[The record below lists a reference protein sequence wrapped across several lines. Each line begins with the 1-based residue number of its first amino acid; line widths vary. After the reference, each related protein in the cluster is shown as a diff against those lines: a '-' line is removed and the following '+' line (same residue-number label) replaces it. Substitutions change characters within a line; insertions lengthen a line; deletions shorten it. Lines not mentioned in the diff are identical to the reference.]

1 MADKRFPEGA
11 FLPDGQPNIPSQ
23 AYVDYLKEI
32 NPMMVPV
39 ADPEGYVAPPR
50 DTSEKPFSNY
60 AFDKAFDTATG
71 AGRSFKNAFTGQG
84 VAQLMP
90 KMQFYPGGPTGAEK
104 IYGGA
109 ADVGLGVLSTA
120 LAGLEA
126 GAGFIAERVPFQNE
140 NQEDRLS
147 RDLLGGI
154 EFLEQYT
161 APYLG
166 LFSKIGRASKAAT
179 TANRAANRAPEP
191 PVAVAPEPEITIA
204 PTLSGGT
211 SLTDAITAAQAAER
225 ANRLPDELTDAEM
238 DAAFDD
244 IIQEETDPE
253 VLINNALLE
262 REATGATFTPEDDQ
276 LLNDLAPDDVVQPI
290 NTDWFN
296 GGMEE
301 LVARNRAAAFTREDD
316 QLLNDLELTDADFS
330 EIDEANT
337 AYDRVLNERIDVAL
351 DSSPEYQDPSVR
363 LDVQNL
369 RESGQPPRVIEEY
382 LAGIKK
388 DQEPVYQISDAR
400 YADQLRDLYE
410 RNNLP
415 IPKNNAEER
424 AADLII
430 QVAAGEDVSASL
442 RRDVDLDY
450 LKANAPEEVFN
461 QAKPTIQETLETE
474 RQYGVLND
482 INVDQDTDIGALTGA
497 FGFYNKYPPTFSPS
511 MEAAERLPQERG
523 AYNDLKK
530 WMLKNGAKAKELE
543 WSGADEA
550 FEGRTDVTK
559 NELIQYLNENKDL
572 VEAERKVAYGILREE
587 GGDTRMAEED
597 YINSAL
603 DSEIEEH
610 RNMFLE
616 NWQYNNNME
625 SIDDYVASENMDV
638 LNRLINQIDG
648 IDTVEELI
656 ERFPEGYIDDRDP
669 LTGFRRV
676 FEDADEA
683 SEFDLDNNAPFI
695 EEDAR
700 QSLREHLDDMEAYD
714 PEQYGRMIF
723 GDDAAPADTSELE
736 YTKYFPS
743 GGTDTA
749 ETTYQFRDPTG
760 KLPDDYFSEDH
771 FGESGR
777 DTNLVAHARTAKFPV
792 KSGGTAFHVG
802 EIQSDAAQS
811 LREKNK
817 RTGEVKKYSPRTRDE
832 EIQLQE
838 YDYLSRKLHD
848 EVRQS
853 ENDLNKIIFADNV
866 SMAATARRREHP
878 EKLETYRTIIADFKN
893 YNEATNSY
901 GDKWKP
907 DHTFFNEANGNID
920 DMSSD
925 LQSFAQ
931 YIKGR
936 QGSIPEEYTA
946 WADSY
951 IQNTTPKIDALS
963 SGLKRFDNQ
972 DFSRKKT
979 GAPFI
984 ENTDSWVNMVL
995 KRQLMDAIE
1004 SGVDYITLPNPDMVK
1019 QYTFGDLEGHR
1030 AFYGE
1035 IAPSNLLDI
1044 AKSYDPDAQ
1053 LVGKLIETSEAVQP
1067 VTALPLT
1074 RRLVESIMEKGIPT
1088 YAVPMAVGMG
1098 YGALDELGEK

>member
-1 MADKRFPEGA
+1 VITPAPKLRPDTGHVRRGDMADKSFPEGA

-23 AYVDYLKEI
+23 AYADYLKEI

-126 GAGFIAERVPFQNE
+126 GAGFIAERIPFQNE

-179 TANRAANRAPEP
+179 TANRAPEP
-191 PVAVAPEPEITIA
+191 PVSVAPEPEITIA

-238 DAAFDD
+238 DAAFEDIIDD

-262 REATGATFTPEDDQ
+262 REAERSTVFTPEDQQILD
-276 LLNDLAPDDVVQPI
+276 
-290 NTDWFN
+290 
-296 GGMEE
+296 
-301 LVARNRAAAFTREDD
+301 
-316 QLLNDLELTDADFS
+316 DLELIDSDFS
-330 EIDEANT
+330 EIDEAN
-337 AYDRVLNERIDVAL
+337 ADYDRMLNERIDIAL

-363 LDVQNL
+363 LGVQNL

-415 IPKNNAEER
+415 IPKNDAEER

-430 QVAAGEDVSASL
+430 QVAAGEDMSASL
-442 RRDVDLDY
+442 RRGVDLAY

-497 FGFYNKYPPTFSPS
+497 FGFYNKYPPIFSPS
-511 MEAAERLPQERG
+511 MKAAERLPQEKG

-559 NELIQYLNENKDL
+559 DELIQYLNDNKDL
-572 VEAERKVAYGILREE
+572 VEAERKVAYGILRGE
-587 GGDTRMAEED
+587 GGDTRMAEEE
-597 YINSAL
+597 YIDSAL
-603 DSEIEEH
+603 DFEIEEH

-625 SIDDYVASENMDV
+625 SIEDYVASENIVPLD
-638 LNRLINQIDG
+638 RLINQIDG

-683 SEFDLDNNAPFI
+683 SEFDLDHNASYI
-695 EEDAR
+695 EENAR
-700 QSLREHLDDMEAYD
+700 QSLREYIDEMESYD

-802 EIQSDAAQS
+802 EMQSDAAQS

-817 RTGEVKKYSPRTRDE
+817 RTGKVKKYSPRTRDE

-838 YDYLSRKLHD
+838 YDYLSRELHY

-853 ENDLNKIIFADNV
+853 ENDLNKIIFDDDISITAP
-866 SMAATARRREHP
+866 ARREEHP

-893 YNEATNSY
+893 YNEYTNSY
-901 GDKWKP
+901 GDKWTP
-907 DHTFFNEANGNID
+907 NHTFFGEAHGNID
-920 DMSSD
+920 DMSSE

-946 WADSY
+946 WADSH
-951 IQNTTPKIDALS
+951 IQNTIPRIDVLS

-972 DFSRKKT
+972 DFSRKRT

-995 KRQLMDAIE
+995 RRQLMDAIE

-1053 LVGKLIETSEAVQP
+1053 LVGKLIETSEAVEP

-1088 YAVPMAVGMG
+1088 YAVPIAVGMG